1 MKEHWSCSKLADWL
15 RGTKKPTS
23 ASLEGWNEW
32 HKIAKQKKFRYWLVE
47 EFFDRVEDVIFWPAN
62 RINNIRC
69 YINNR
74 WFIKTHAL
82 TSNLKR
88 GEWHEYDTRLL
99 HAVFDGLINF
109 VEIEKA
115 WKHYICLS
123 KKDRK
128 KYKMPWYRKLFRIGS
143 WRCPEAGIDYLDW
156 EAMLKNDEDWLDK
169 NDPEFGNPTPQ
180 ALGAIETLKLYTWWK
195 IDRPKRLD
203 PMEVSGLSAYY
214 DEKNQEAKEKGEDS
228 LMNLFGEN
236 RTKDERFEGLSNTY
250 HQMEQQQEDEDT
262 EMLMRLIKIRHHLWT

>member
-1 MKEHWSCSKLADWL
+1 MKEHWSCSKFADWL
-15 RGTKKPTS
+15 RGTKKPSS
-23 ASLEGWNEW
+23 ASLEGWNDW
-32 HKIAKQKKFRYWLVE
+32 HKIAKQKRFRYWLVE
-47 EFFDRVEDVIFWPAN
+47 EFFDRVVDVILWPAN
-62 RINNIRC
+62 HLNSIRC

-88 GEWHEYDTRLL
+88 GGWHEYDTRLL
-99 HAVFDGLINF
+99 HSVFDGLINF

-123 KKDRK
+123 NEDRK
-128 KYKMPWYRKLFRIGS
+128 KYKMPWHRKFFRLDK

-156 EAMLKNDEDWLDK
+156 EATLKNDEDWLDK
-169 NDPEFGNPTPQ
+169 NDPEFGKLTLQ
-180 ALGAIETLKLYTWWK
+180 ALGAIEILSLYTWWK
-195 IDRPKRLD
+195 IDRPKRPD

-214 DEKNQEAKEKGEDS
+214 DEKNREAKEKGEDP

-236 RTKDERFEGLSNTY
+236 RVKDDRFEGLSNAC

-262 EMLMRLIKIRHHLWT
+262 EMLMRVIKIRHRLWT

>member
-15 RGTKKPTS
+15 RGTKKPSS
-23 ASLEGWNEW
+23 ASLEGWADW

-47 EFFDRVEDVIFWPAN
+47 EFFDRVVDVISWPAN
-62 RINNIRC
+62 RLNDMRC

-88 GEWHEYDTRLL
+88 GGWHEYDTRLL
-99 HAVFDGLINF
+99 HSVFDGLINF

-123 KKDRK
+123 KEDRK
-128 KYKMPWYRKLFRIGS
+128 KYKMPWYRKFFRLGR

-156 EAMLKNDEDWLDK
+156 EATLKNDEDGLDK
-169 NDPEFGNPTPQ
+169 NDPEFGKPTPQ
-180 ALGAIETLKLYTWWK
+180 ALGAIEILKLYTWWK
-195 IDRPKRLD
+195 IDRPKRPD
-203 PMEVSGLSAYY
+203 PMEASGLSAYY
-214 DEKNQEAKEKGEDS
+214 DEKNQEAKSKGEDPI
-228 LMNLFGEN
+228 MNMFSEN
-236 RTKDERFEGLSNTY
+236 RTKDERFEGLSNAC

-262 EMLMRLIKIRHHLWT
+262 EMLMRVIKIRHRLWT